1 MRRRSRGAAGPRRP
15 PSEATAARLMLAPY
29 ALGLVVLLV
38 VPAAV
43 TFALSLTDYDLISA
57 PRFTGLRNFGDLL
70 DDPAFR
76 AALPAT
82 LAFLALAVP
91 LRVAGALAL
100 ALLLHR
106 DARAAALQRGAVFL
120 PTVVPDVAIAL
131 LWLFLVNPLYGPFA
145 VLLAGAGLPVPDML
159 TTQTGALLLVVGMS
173 AFAIGEGFVI
183 ALAVRRELP
192 EELYELARVEG
203 ASAGYT
209 FRRLTLPLMAP
220 TLSLLACRDVA
231 LSLQFAFVP
240 ALLVTGGGPD
250 RATTFLPLLVY
261 RNAFE
266 NGRYGYAAAI
276 TVVAFALTLLIVA
289 TQLRVLRRGR
299 PAV

>member
-1 MRRRSRGAAGPRRP
+1 MRTPRRSEAA
-15 PSEATAARLMLAPY
+15 AARLMLAPY
-29 ALGLVVLLV
+29 ALGVVLLLA

-43 TFALSLTDYDLISA
+43 TFALSLTDYDLLAA
-57 PRFTGLRNFGDLL
+57 PSFAGLRNFGDLL

-82 LAFLALAVP
+82 IVFLALAVP
-91 LRVAGALAL
+91 LRVGGALGL

-106 DARAAALQRGAVFL
+106 RSRAAAIHRGAVFL
-120 PTVVPDVAIAL
+120 PTVVPDIALAL
-131 LWLFLVNPLYGPFA
+131 LWLFLVNPLYGPLA
-145 VLLAGAGLPVPDML
+145 ALLVAAGLPVPDLL
-159 TTQTGALLLVVGMS
+159 TTGAGALALVVSMS

-203 ASAGYT
+203 GSATFT

-231 LSLQFAFVP
+231 LSLQLAFVP

-276 TVVAFALTLLIVA
+276 TVVAFALTLVIVA
-289 TQLRVLRRGR
+289 TQLRVLRRGSLN
-299 PAV
+299 A

>member
-1 MRRRSRGAAGPRRP
+1 MRRRRV
-15 PSEATAARLMLAPY
+15 SEATSARLMVAPY
-29 ALGLVVLLV
+29 MLGLTLLLV
-38 VPAAV
+38 LPAAI
-43 TFALSLTDYDLISA
+43 TFALSLTEYDLLSS
-57 PRFTGLRNFGDLL
+57 PSFTGLSNFGDLL
-70 DDPAFR
+70 DDPNFR

-91 LRVAGALAL
+91 LRVLGALAL

-106 DARAAALQRGAVFL
+106 RTRSAAVQRGIVFL

-131 LWLFLVNPLYGPFA
+131 LWLFLVNPLYGPMA
-145 VLLAGAGLPVPDML
+145 VLLSGAGLPVPDLL
-159 TTQTGALLLVVGMS
+159 TDPTGALLLVVLMS
-173 AFAIGEGFVI
+173 SFSIGEGFVI

-203 ASAGYT
+203 ASSLCT

-220 TLSLLACRDVA
+220 TLSLLAIRDVA

-276 TVVAFALTLLIVA
+276 TVVSFAITLVIVA
-289 TQLRVLRRGR
+289 TQVRILRRGR
-299 PAV
+299 FAL

>member
-1 MRRRSRGAAGPRRP
+1 
-15 PSEATAARLMLAPY
+15 MLAPY
-29 ALGLVVLLV
+29 ALGLVTLLV
-38 VPAAV
+38 VPAVV
-43 TFALSLTDYDLISA
+43 TFALSLTEYDLFSA
-57 PRFTGLRNFGDLL
+57 PSFTGLDNFGDLL
-70 DDPAFR
+70 DDPNFR

-91 LRVAGALAL
+91 LRVFGALAL

-106 DARAAALQRGAVFL
+106 NARGAALQRGAVFL

-131 LWLFLVNPLYGPFA
+131 LWLFLVNPLYGPMA
-145 VLLAGAGLPVPDML
+145 VLLSGLGLPVPDLL
-159 TTQTGALLLVVGMS
+159 TDGTGALLLVVLMS
-173 AFAIGEGFVI
+173 GFAIGEGFVI

-203 ASAGYT
+203 ASAAFA

-240 ALLVTGGGPD
+240 TLLVTGGGPD

-266 NGRYGYAAAI
+266 HGRYGYAAAI
-276 TVVAFALTLLIVA
+276 TVVAFAVTLLIVA

-299 PAV
+299 LVV

>member
-1 MRRRSRGAAGPRRP
+1 MRIQR
-15 PSEATAARLMLAPY
+15 PSEAAAARLMLAPF
-29 ALGLVVLLV
+29 ALGIVLLLAL
-38 VPAAV
+38 PALV
-43 TFALSLTDYDLISA
+43 TFALSLTDYDLFAA
-57 PRFTGLRNFGDLL
+57 PSFTGLRNFGDLL

-76 AALPAT
+76 VALPAT
-82 LAFLALAVP
+82 IAFLALAVP
-91 LRVAGALAL
+91 LRVAGALGL

-106 DARAAALQRGAVFL
+106 RSRAAAIQRGAVFL

-131 LWLFLVNPLYGPFA
+131 VWLFLVNPLYGPLA
-145 VLLAGAGLPVPDML
+145 ALLDAAGLPLPDLL
-159 TTQTGALLLVVGMS
+159 TSAAGALLLVVGMS

-203 ASAGYT
+203 ASASFT

-276 TVVAFALTLLIVA
+276 TLVAFALTLLTVA

-299 PAV
+299 LAG

>member
-1 MRRRSRGAAGPRRP
+1 MRIGRP
-15 PSEATAARLMLAPY
+15 PEAVQARLMLAPY
-29 ALGLVVLLV
+29 ALGVVLLLV
-38 VPAAV
+38 LPAAV
-43 TFALSLTDYDLISA
+43 TFALSLTEYDLLRA
-57 PRFTGLRNFGDLL
+57 PRFTGLANFGDLL

-82 LAFLALAVP
+82 LLFVALAVP
-91 LRVAGALAL
+91 LRVLGAFAL
-100 ALLLHR
+100 ALLTHHR
-106 DARAAALQRGAVFL
+106 SRAAAYQRAAVFL

-131 LWLFLVNPLYGPFA
+131 VWLFLVNPLYGPVA
-145 VLLAGAGLPVPDML
+145 VLLSAIGLSAPDML
-159 TTQTGALLLVVGMS
+159 TSQAGALALVVLMS
-173 AFAIGEGFVI
+173 SFAIGEGFVI

-192 EELYELARVEG
+192 RELYELARAEG
-203 ASAGYT
+203 ASPA
-209 FRRLTLPLMAP
+209 FELRRVTLPLMSP
-220 TLSLLACRDVA
+220 TLALLACRDVA

-276 TVVAFALTLLIVA
+276 TVVAFALTLAIVA

-299 PAV
+299 LAL

>member
-1 MRRRSRGAAGPRRP
+1 MKRRRVP
-15 PSEATAARLMLAPY
+15 EATAARAMLAPY
-29 ALGLVVLLV
+29 ALGLVLLLV
-38 VPAAV
+38 LPAAV
-43 TFALSLTDYDLISA
+43 TFALSLTEYDLFSA
-57 PRFTGLRNFGDLL
+57 PSFAGLRNFGDLL
-70 DDPAFR
+70 DDPSFR

-91 LRVAGALAL
+91 LRVGGALLL

-106 DARAAALQRGAVFL
+106 RSRASAIQRGAVFG

-131 LWLFLVNPLYGPFA
+131 LWLFLANPLYGPMA
-145 VLLAGAGLPVPDML
+145 VLLGAAGLPVPDLL
-159 TTQTGALLLVVGMS
+159 TDRTGALLLVVLMS
-173 AFAIGEGFVI
+173 SFAIGEGFVI

-203 ASAGYT
+203 ASTGFT

-276 TVVAFALTLLIVA
+276 TVVAFAMTLVIVA
-289 TQLRVLRRGR
+289 TQIRILRRGR
-299 PAV
+299 LAV

>member
-1 MRRRSRGAAGPRRP
+1 MSARRRSPE
-15 PSEATAARLMLAPY
+15 STAARLMVAPY
-29 ALGLVVLLV
+29 VVGLVLLLV
-38 VPAAV
+38 LPAVV
-43 TFALSLTDYDLISA
+43 TFALAVTEYDLLGTPSFA
-57 PRFTGLRNFGDLL
+57 GLRNFGDLL
-70 DDPAFR
+70 EDPSFR

-82 LAFLALAVP
+82 VAFLALAVP
-91 LRVAGALAL
+91 LRVLGALGL

-106 DARAAALQRGAVFL
+106 RTRAATWQRGAVFL

-131 LWLFLVNPLYGPFA
+131 LWLFLVNPLYGPMA
-145 VLLAGAGLPVPDML
+145 VLLSAAGLPVPDLL
-159 TTQTGALLLVVGMS
+159 TDSTGALLLVVLMS
-173 AFAIGEGFVI
+173 SFAIGEGFVI

-203 ASAGYT
+203 ASSAFT
-209 FRRLTLPLMAP
+209 LRRLTLPLMAP
-220 TLSLLACRDVA
+220 TLSLLAIRDVA

-266 NGRYGYAAAI
+266 HGRYGYAAAI
-276 TVVAFALTLLIVA
+276 TVVAFAMTLLIVA
-289 TQLRVLRRGR
+289 TQVRVLRRGR
-299 PAV
+299 LAV

>member
-1 MRRRSRGAAGPRRP
+1 M
-15 PSEATAARLMLAPY
+15 
-29 ALGLVVLLV
+29 V
-38 VPAAV
+38 
-43 TFALSLTDYDLISA
+43 
-57 PRFTGLRNFGDLL
+57 

-91 LRVAGALAL
+91 LRVAGALGL

-106 DARAAALQRGAVFL
+106 RSRASAIHRGAVFL
-120 PTVVPDVAIAL
+120 PTVVPDIAIAL
-131 LWLFLVNPLYGPFA
+131 LWLFLVNPLYGPLP
-145 VLLAGAGLPVPDML
+145 VLLGAAGLPVPDML
-159 TTQTGALLLVVGMS
+159 TNATGALLLVVLMS

-203 ASAGYT
+203 ASAGFT

-220 TLSLLACRDVA
+220 TLSLLAVRDVA

-250 RATTFLPLLVY
+250 RATTFLPLLAY
-261 RNAFE
+261 NNAFE

-276 TVVAFALTLLIVA
+276 TVVAFALTVVIA
-289 TQLRVLRRGR
+289 TTQLRVLRRGR
-299 PAV
+299 MVS

>member
-1 MRRRSRGAAGPRRP
+1 MRRGRRL
-15 PSEATAARLMLAPY
+15 SERAAARLMLAPY
-29 ALGLVVLLV
+29 ALGLVALLV
-38 VPAAV
+38 APAMA
-43 TFALSLTDYDLISA
+43 TLALSLTDYDLLGTPS
-57 PRFTGLRNFGDLL
+57 FTGLDNFGDLV
-70 DDPAFR
+70 DDPNVR
-76 AALPAT
+76 VALPAT

-91 LRVAGALAL
+91 LRVAGALVL

-106 DARAAALQRGAVFL
+106 RSRANAIRRGAVFL
-120 PTVVPDVAIAL
+120 PTVVPDVAVAL
-131 LWLFLVNPLYGPFA
+131 LWLFLVNPLYGPMA
-145 VLLAGAGLPVPDML
+145 VLLGGAGLPVPDLL
-159 TTQTGALLLVVGMS
+159 TDGTGALLLVVLMS
-173 AFAIGEGFVI
+173 SFAIGEGFVI

-203 ASAGYT
+203 ASTVFA

-276 TVVAFALTLLIVA
+276 TVVAFAITLAIVA
-289 TQLRVLRRGR
+289 TQVRVLRRGR
-299 PAV
+299 LAV

>member
-1 MRRRSRGAAGPRRP
+1 
-15 PSEATAARLMLAPY
+15 MLAPY
-29 ALGLVVLLV
+29 VLGLLALLAL
-38 VPAAV
+38 PAAV
-43 TFALSLTDYDLISA
+43 TFALSLTDYNLVSA
-57 PRFTGLRNFGDLL
+57 PSFAGLDNFGDLL
-70 DDPAFR
+70 EDPNVR

-100 ALLLHR
+100 ALLMHR
-106 DARAAALQRGAVFL
+106 RSHAAAVQRGAVFL

-131 LWLFLVNPLYGPFA
+131 LWLFLVNPLYGPLSL
-145 VLLAGAGLPVPDML
+145 LLAGAGLPVPDLL
-159 TTQTGALLLVVGMS
+159 TSATGALVLVVLMS
-173 AFAIGEGFVI
+173 AFALGEGFII

-203 ASAGYT
+203 ASPGFT

-250 RATTFLPLLVY
+250 RATTFLPLLIY

-276 TVVAFALTLLIVA
+276 TVLAFAMTLLIVA
-289 TQLRVLRRGR
+289 TQARVLRRGM
-299 PAV
+299 PAA

>member
-1 MRRRSRGAAGPRRP
+1 
-15 PSEATAARLMLAPY
+15 
-29 ALGLVVLLV
+29 
-38 VPAAV
+38 
-43 TFALSLTDYDLISA
+43 
-57 PRFTGLRNFGDLL
+57 
-70 DDPAFR
+70 
-76 AALPAT
+76 
-82 LAFLALAVP
+82 
-91 LRVAGALAL
+91 
-100 ALLLHR
+100 
-106 DARAAALQRGAVFL
+106 
-120 PTVVPDVAIAL
+120 
-131 LWLFLVNPLYGPFA
+131 
-145 VLLAGAGLPVPDML
+145 
-159 TTQTGALLLVVGMS
+159 MS

-203 ASAGYT
+203 ASAPFT

-266 NGRYGYAAAI
+266 NLRYGYAAAI
-276 TVVAFALTLLIVA
+276 TIVAFALTLLIVA

-299 PAV
+299 LRDH

>member
-1 MRRRSRGAAGPRRP
+1 MSRRRL
-15 PSEATAARLMLAPY
+15 SEQAAARLMLAPY
-29 ALGLVVLLV
+29 VAGLVLLLAL
-38 VPAAV
+38 PAAV
-43 TFALSLTDYDLISA
+43 TFALSLTQYDLFSA
-57 PRFTGLRNFGDLL
+57 PSFHGLENFRDLL
-70 DDPAFR
+70 HDPAFR

-91 LRVAGALAL
+91 LRVGGALAL

-106 DARAAALQRGAVFL
+106 RGRGAATGRAAVFL

-145 VLLAGAGLPVPDML
+145 VLLAGVGLPFPDLL
-159 TTQTGALLLVVGMS
+159 TDGSGALLLVVGMS

-203 ASAGYT
+203 ASAPFT

-276 TVVAFALTLLIVA
+276 TVVAFVLTLAIVA

-299 PAV
+299 LAV

>member
-1 MRRRSRGAAGPRRP
+1 MVAPYVVGVVALA
-15 PSEATAARLMLAPY
+15 LAP
-29 ALGLVVLLV
+29 G
-38 VPAAV
+38 AV
-43 TFALSLTDYDLISA
+43 TLALAFTDYDLIDA
-57 PRFTGLRNFGDLL
+57 PSFTGLGNFSDLL
-70 DDPAFR
+70 EEPAF
-76 AALPAT
+76 ADALVVT
-82 LAFLALAVP
+82 LLFLALAVP
-91 LRVAGALAL
+91 LRVGGALAL

-106 DARAAALQRGAVFL
+106 QSRFVGIHRSAVYL

-131 LWLFLVNPLYGPFA
+131 VWLFLANPLYGPIPI
-145 VLLAGAGLPVPDML
+145 LLGAAGLPSPDLL
-159 TTQTGALLLVVGMS
+159 TSAGGALALVILMS

-203 ASAGYT
+203 ASPLYG
-209 FRRLTLPLMAP
+209 FRRVTLPLMAP
-220 TLSLLACRDVA
+220 TLSLLTCRDVA

-276 TVVAFALTLLIVA
+276 TVVTFALTLLIVLA
-289 TQLRVLRRGR
+289 QLRVLRRGR
-299 PAV
+299 LSLG

>member
-1 MRRRSRGAAGPRRP
+1 MRLSERAGQ
-15 PSEATAARLMLAPY
+15 RLMLAPY
-29 ALGLVVLLV
+29 VAGLVLLLAL
-38 VPAAV
+38 PALA
-43 TFALSLTDYDLISA
+43 TFALSLTDYDLFGA
-57 PRFTGLRNFGDLL
+57 PSFAGLRNFGDLL

-91 LRVAGALAL
+91 LRVLGALAL

-106 DARAAALQRGAVFL
+106 RARGVAIQRAAVFL
-120 PTVVPDVAIAL
+120 PTVVPDIATAL
-131 LWLFLVNPLYGPFA
+131 LWLFLVNPLYGPMA
-145 VLLAGAGLPVPDML
+145 VLLSSAGLPVPDLL
-159 TTQTGALLLVVGMS
+159 TDPVGALVLVVLMS
-173 AFAIGEGFVI
+173 GFAIGEGFVI

-192 EELYELARVEG
+192 EELYELARAEG
-203 ASAGYT
+203 ASAAFA

-276 TVVAFALTLLIVA
+276 TVVAFAMTLMIVA

-299 PAV
+299 LVI

>member
-1 MRRRSRGAAGPRRP
+1 MKLRRP
-15 PSEATAARLMLAPY
+15 SEPVAARLMLAPY
-29 ALGLVVLLV
+29 ALGLMTLLV
-38 VPAAV
+38 LPAAV
-43 TFALSLTDYDLISA
+43 TFALALTDYDLFSA
-57 PRFTGLRNFGDLL
+57 PVFAGLDNFADML

-82 LAFLALAVP
+82 LAFVALAVP

-106 DARAAALQRGAVFL
+106 SSRAASVQRSAVFL
-120 PTVVPDVAIAL
+120 PTVVPDIAIAL
-131 LWLFLVNPLYGPFA
+131 LWLFLVNPLYGPLPA
-145 VLLAGAGLPVPDML
+145 VLGAVGLPVPDML
-159 TTQTGALLLVVGMS
+159 TTSAGALLLVVAMS

-203 ASAGYT
+203 ATPGFT

-220 TLSLLACRDVA
+220 TLSLLAVRDVA

-250 RATTFLPLLVY
+250 RATTFLPLLIY

-276 TVVAFALTLLIVA
+276 TVVTFALTALIAA
-289 TQLRVLRRGR
+289 TQLRLLRRGR
-299 PAV
+299 LSV

>member
-1 MRRRSRGAAGPRRP
+1 MRTPVL
-15 PSEATAARLMLAPY
+15 SERTAARLMVAPY
-29 ALGLVVLLV
+29 ACGLVVLLAM
-38 VPAAV
+38 PAVV
-43 TFALSLTDYDLISA
+43 TFALSLTDYDLFSA
-57 PRFTGLRNFGDLL
+57 PTYAGLRNFGDML

-106 DARAAALQRGAVFL
+106 RARGAAWQRGAVFL

-131 LWLFLVNPLYGPFA
+131 LWLFLVNPLYGPIA
-145 VLLAGAGLPVPDML
+145 ILLSSAGLPVPDLL
-159 TTQTGALLLVVGMS
+159 TTSTGALLLVVGMS

-203 ASAGYT
+203 ASAGFA

-276 TVVAFALTLLIVA
+276 TVVAFALTLVIVA

-299 PAV
+299 LAG

>member
-1 MRRRSRGAAGPRRP
+1 MRR

-29 ALGLVVLLV
+29 ALGLLVLLV
-38 VPAAV
+38 LPAAV
-43 TFALSLTDYDLISA
+43 TFALSLTDYDLFSA
-57 PRFTGLRNFGDLL
+57 PAFTGLDNFGDLL

-106 DARAAALQRGAVFL
+106 DARGAGLQRGAVFL

-145 VLLAGAGLPVPDML
+145 VLLSSAGLPFPDML
-159 TTQTGALLLVVGMS
+159 TNPTGALLLVVGMS

-192 EELYELARVEG
+192 DELYELARVEG
-203 ASAGYT
+203 ASAGFT

-261 RNAFE
+261 ANAFE
-266 NGRYGYAAAI
+266 HGRYGYAAAI
-276 TVVAFALTLLIVA
+276 TVVAFGLTLVIVA

-299 PAV
+299 LAV

>member
-1 MRRRSRGAAGPRRP
+1 MRRRRLGDAAV
-15 PSEATAARLMLAPY
+15 ARLMAAPY
-29 ALGLVVLLV
+29 VFGIVAFALVPGAVTLGL
-38 VPAAV
+38 AF
-43 TFALSLTDYDLISA
+43 TEYDLINAPSFAGLDNFSA
-57 PRFTGLRNFGDLL
+57 LL
-70 DDPAFR
+70 DEPAF
-76 AALPAT
+76 ADALVAT
-82 LAFLALAVP
+82 LLFLVLAVP
-91 LRVAGALAL
+91 LRVGGALAL

-106 DARAAALQRGAVFL
+106 PARFVGLHRSAAYL

-131 LWLFLVNPLYGPFA
+131 VWLFLANPLYGPIA
-145 VLLAGAGLPVPDML
+145 ILLGAAGLPSPDLL
-159 TTQTGALLLVVGMS
+159 TSGTGALALVVLMS

-203 ASAGYT
+203 ASPLYS
-209 FRRLTLPLMAP
+209 FRRVTLPLMAP
-220 TLSLLACRDVA
+220 TLSLLTCRDVA

-240 ALLVTGGGPD
+240 ALLVTEGGPD

-276 TVVAFALTLLIVA
+276 TAVTFGLTILVVLA
-289 TQLRVLRRGR
+289 QLRVLRRGR
-299 PAV
+299 LSLG

>member
-1 MRRRSRGAAGPRRP
+1 MKAARRL
-15 PSEATAARLMLAPY
+15 SEQAAARLMLAPY
-29 ALGLVVLLV
+29 VLGLVALLV
-38 VPAAV
+38 LPAAV
-43 TFALSLTDYDLISA
+43 TFALSLTHYDLLGA
-57 PRFTGLRNFGDLL
+57 PSFAGLDNFGDLL
-70 DDPAFR
+70 DDPGFR

-91 LRVAGALAL
+91 LRVLGALML
-100 ALLLHR
+100 ALLLHHR
-106 DARAAALQRGAVFL
+106 SRAAAFERGAVFL

-131 LWLFLVNPLYGPFA
+131 LWLFLVNPLYGPMA
-145 VLLAGAGLPVPDML
+145 ALLSGAGLPVPDLL
-159 TTQTGALLLVVGMS
+159 TTATGALLLVVLMS
-173 AFAIGEGFVI
+173 SFAIGEGFVI

-203 ASAGYT
+203 ATAAFA

-266 NGRYGYAAAI
+266 NGRYGYSAAI
-276 TVVAFALTLLIVA
+276 TVVSFAMTLVIVA

-299 PAV
+299 LIV

>member
-1 MRRRSRGAAGPRRP
+1 MRRGRRL
-15 PSEATAARLMLAPY
+15 SERAAARLMLAPY
-29 ALGLVVLLV
+29 ALGLVALLV
-38 VPAAV
+38 APAMA
-43 TFALSLTDYDLISA
+43 TFALSLTDYDLLGTPS
-57 PRFTGLRNFGDLL
+57 FTGLDNFGDLV
-70 DDPAFR
+70 DDPNVR
-76 AALPAT
+76 VALPAT

-91 LRVAGALAL
+91 LRVAGALVL

-106 DARAAALQRGAVFL
+106 RSRANAIRRGAVFL
-120 PTVVPDVAIAL
+120 PTVVPDVAVAL
-131 LWLFLVNPLYGPFA
+131 LWLFLVNPLYGPMA
-145 VLLAGAGLPVPDML
+145 VLLGGAGLPVPDLL
-159 TTQTGALLLVVGMS
+159 TDGTGALLLVVLMS
-173 AFAIGEGFVI
+173 SFAIGEGFVI

-203 ASAGYT
+203 ASTVFA

-276 TVVAFALTLLIVA
+276 TVVAFAITLAIVA
-289 TQLRVLRRGR
+289 TQVRVLRRGR
-299 PAV
+299 LAV

>member
-1 MRRRSRGAAGPRRP
+1 
-15 PSEATAARLMLAPY
+15 MLAPY
-29 ALGLVVLLV
+29 VAGAVALLAL
-38 VPAAV
+38 PAAT
-43 TFALSLTDYDLISA
+43 TFALALTDYDLVGPPSFA
-57 PRFTGLRNFGDLL
+57 GLRNFGDLL
-70 DDPAFR
+70 SDPAVR

-82 LAFLALAVP
+82 LAFLVLAVP
-91 LRVAGALAL
+91 LRVGGALAL

-106 DARAAALQRGAVFL
+106 DSRGASLGRAAVFL
-120 PTVVPDVAIAL
+120 PTVVPDVATAIV
-131 LWLFLVNPLYGPFA
+131 WLFLANPLYGPLA
-145 VLLAGAGLPVPDML
+145 ILLSSAGLPVPDLL
-159 TTQTGALLLVVGMS
+159 TSPGGALALVVLMS

-192 EELYELARVEG
+192 AELYELARSEG
-203 ASAGYT
+203 ASAGFA
-209 FRRLTLPLMAP
+209 FRRVTLPLMAP

-276 TVVAFALTLLIVA
+276 TVLAFAMTLLIVA
-289 TQLRVLRRGR
+289 TQARVLRRATL
-299 PAV
+299 AV

>member
-1 MRRRSRGAAGPRRP
+1 MKGRRL
-15 PSEATAARLMLAPY
+15 SEATAARLMLAPY
-29 ALGLVVLLV
+29 ALGLVLLLV
-38 VPAAV
+38 LPAAV
-43 TFALSLTDYDLISA
+43 TFALSLTDYDLFSA
-57 PRFTGLRNFGDLL
+57 PSFAGLSNFGDLL
-70 DDPAFR
+70 DDPNFR

-91 LRVAGALAL
+91 LRVGGALLL

-106 DARAAALQRGAVFL
+106 RSRAAAIQRGAVFL
-120 PTVVPDVAIAL
+120 PTVVPDIAIAL
-131 LWLFLVNPLYGPFA
+131 LWLFLANPLYGPMA
-145 VLLAGAGLPVPDML
+145 VLLSAAGLPVPDLL
-159 TTQTGALLLVVGMS
+159 TDPTGALLLVVLMS
-173 AFAIGEGFVI
+173 SFAIGEGFVI

-203 ASAGYT
+203 ASTGFT

-220 TLSLLACRDVA
+220 TLSLLACRDIA

-261 RNAFE
+261 RSAFE

-276 TVVAFALTLLIVA
+276 TVVAFAMTLVIVA
-289 TQLRVLRRGR
+289 TQIRILRRGR
-299 PAV
+299 LAV

>member
-1 MRRRSRGAAGPRRP
+1 MSARRR
-15 PSEATAARLMLAPY
+15 PSEPTAARLMVAPY
-29 ALGLVVLLV
+29 AVGVVLLLV
-38 VPAAV
+38 LPAVA
-43 TFALSLTDYDLISA
+43 TFALSLTEYDLLGA
-57 PRFTGLRNFGDLL
+57 PSFAGLRNFGDLL
-70 DDPAFR
+70 DDPSFR
-76 AALPAT
+76 TALPAT
-82 LAFLALAVP
+82 IAFLALAVP
-91 LRVAGALAL
+91 LRVLGALVL

-106 DARAAALQRGAVFL
+106 RTRAAASQRGAVIL

-131 LWLFLVNPLYGPFA
+131 LWLFLVNPLYGPMA
-145 VLLAGAGLPVPDML
+145 VLLSGAGLPVPDLL
-159 TTQTGALLLVVGMS
+159 TDPTGALLLVVLMS
-173 AFAIGEGFVI
+173 SFAIGEGFVI

-203 ASAGYT
+203 ASSAFT

-220 TLSLLACRDVA
+220 TLSLLAIRDVA

-276 TVVAFALTLLIVA
+276 TVVAFAMTLLIGA
-289 TQLRVLRRGR
+289 TQVRVLRRGR
-299 PAV
+299 LAV

>member
-1 MRRRSRGAAGPRRP
+1 MTRRR
-15 PSEATAARLMLAPY
+15 PSDQAAARLLAAPY
-29 ALGLVVLLV
+29 VVGLVLLLAL
-38 VPAAV
+38 PAGV
-43 TFALSLTDYDLISA
+43 TFALSLTEYDLFAA
-57 PRFTGLRNFGDLL
+57 PTFHGLQNFRDLV
-70 DDPAFR
+70 DDPGFR

-91 LRVAGALAL
+91 LRVGGALAL

-106 DARAAALQRGAVFL
+106 RSRAAAVGRGAVFL

-131 LWLFLVNPLYGPFA
+131 LWLFLANPLYGPFA
-145 VLLAGAGLPVPDML
+145 VLLSAVGLPFPDLL
-159 TTQTGALLLVVGMS
+159 TNPTGALLLVVGMS

-192 EELYELARVEG
+192 EELYELAAVEG
-203 ASAGYT
+203 ASPGFT

-250 RATTFLPLLVY
+250 RATTFLPLLAY

-266 NGRYGYAAAI
+266 NGRYGYGAAI
-276 TVVAFALTLLIVA
+276 TVVAFALTLAIVA

-299 PAV
+299 LAG

>member
-1 MRRRSRGAAGPRRP
+1 MKRRR
-15 PSEATAARLMLAPY
+15 PSETTAAALMVAPY
-29 ALGLVVLLV
+29 MLGLVLLLV
-38 VPAAV
+38 LPAGV
-43 TFALSLTDYDLISA
+43 TFALSLTEYDLLSS
-57 PRFTGLRNFGDLL
+57 PSFTGLSNFGDLL
-70 DDPAFR
+70 DDPSFR

-91 LRVAGALAL
+91 LRVFGALAL
-100 ALLLHR
+100 ALALHR
-106 DARAAALQRGAVFL
+106 RTRAAAVQRGMVFL

-131 LWLFLVNPLYGPFA
+131 LWLFLINPLYGPMA
-145 VLLAGAGLPVPDML
+145 ALLSGAGLPVPDLL
-159 TTQTGALLLVVGMS
+159 TDPTGALLLVVLMS

-203 ASAGYT
+203 ASTGFT

-220 TLSLLACRDVA
+220 TLSLLAIRDIA

-276 TVVAFALTLLIVA
+276 TVVSFAMTLVIVA
-289 TQLRVLRRGR
+289 TQVRILRRGR
-299 PAV
+299 FALQ